1 MEERLDGRCVVGRHS
16 GRWAIVVGERSAE
29 RAAASSLR
37 TAVVAEE
44 VAGIRRIVVA
54 GEGHHILRTEADR
67 SLAVEGDTA
76 AEEDILR
83 TVAAEAA
90 VALGRSLPGYGV
102 LGRDSTTCLREKIEV
117 KSRID
122 KRCDR

>member
-1 MEERLDGRCVVGRHS
+1 M
-16 GRWAIVVGERSAE
+16 VGERSAE

-54 GEGHHILRTEADR
+54 VEEHHILRTEADR
-67 SLAVEGDTA
+67 SLAVEGCSVSVTRRSHSCHGMVLTDTA
-76 AEEDILR
+76 AGEDILR
-83 TVAAEAA
+83 TVAAGAA

-102 LGRDSTTCLREKIEV
+102 LGQDSTTCLRENIEV

>member
-1 MEERLDGRCVVGRHS
+1 M
-16 GRWAIVVGERSAE
+16 VGERSAE

-67 SLAVEGDTA
+67 SLAVEGCSVSVARRSRSCHAKVLTDTA